1 LVPKDTYAYLFD
13 VCLTTFSVF
22 QAMWCRW

>member
-1 LVPKDTYAYLFD
+1 MSPKVTCAYLF